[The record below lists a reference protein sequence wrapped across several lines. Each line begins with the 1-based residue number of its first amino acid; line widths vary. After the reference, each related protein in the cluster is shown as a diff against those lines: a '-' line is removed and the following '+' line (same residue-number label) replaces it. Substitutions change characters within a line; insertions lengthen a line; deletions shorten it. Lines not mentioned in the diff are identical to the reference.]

1 MDSVVPTIS
10 HFFVDEAGDL
20 TLFDSK
26 GRSLLGREGVSWTFM
41 VGVAKLPEPALAHER
56 LESLRRRLLAD
67 PYFRSVPSMQ
77 PDAKKTAVAFHA
89 KDDLPEVR
97 REVLSLLP
105 SLNAKVIVAI
115 RRKAALTEEAR
126 AAFSRGSRIGA
137 DDVYDDLVKRLFKE
151 LLHKGDENRIMFA
164 RRGKRDRQEA
174 LRDAIAHARR
184 NFARK
189 WGDRGSP
196 PTDIRSGRPSDAAG
210 LQVVDYYL
218 WALQRLFERREDRF
232 FEVLRPGYRV
242 VMDLDDRRH
251 KPYGEWYTE
260 KHPLTLEKMAS
271 VAG

>member
-1 MDSVVPTIS
+1 MHIS

-20 TLFDSK
+20 TLFDRK
-26 GRSLLGREGVSWTFM
+26 GRTLLGREGVSWTFM
-41 VGVAKLPEPALAHER
+41 VGVARIPDPELAHER
-56 LESLRRRLLAD
+56 LEALRRRLLAD
-67 PYFRSVPSMQ
+67 PYFRNVPSMQ
-77 PDAKKTAVAFHA
+77 VGANKTAAAFHA

-105 SLNAKVIVAI
+105 SLQAKVIVAI
-115 RRKAALTEEAR
+115 RRKSSLVEEAR
-126 AAFSRGSRIGA
+126 GAFLRGSKIGP

-174 LRDAIAHARR
+174 LRDAIEHARR
-184 NFARK
+184 NFARR

-196 PTDIRSGRPSDAAG
+196 PTEIRSGQPSEAAG

-218 WALQRLFERREDRF
+218 WALQRLIERREERF
-232 FEVLRPGYRV
+232 FDVLRPGYRV
-242 VMDLDDRRH
+242 VMDIDDRRH